1 MSLVQLAQSRSTMKN
16 CLLSL
21 MLIGY
26 LSGCS
31 SDTMTIS
38 SHDGQTGQSSAKTY
52 SKFYDAGAWLIKDK
66 LGVVIA
72 VDHQKKVIPFA
83 HGAAKSMGMLG
94 EGDSWASGKVTV
106 YLYNFDGVAYPV
118 KLMRLTVPKGFLPLE
133 CQPFNADAHART
145 GAEVGEI
152 PLFNYS
158 TSVDCTLE
166 LEVNGRPRKV
176 ALHLERRLV
185 ADLGRLYGENGVRPY
200 PWGWRKTSDP

>member
-1 MSLVQLAQSRSTMKN
+1 MKN
-16 CLLSL
+16 CLLPL
-21 MLIGY
+21 LLIGC

-38 SHDGQTGQSSAKTY
+38 SYDGQTGQSSSKTY
-52 SKFYDAGAWLIKDK
+52 SKYYDAGAWLIKDK

-72 VDHQKKVIPFA
+72 VDHQKKVIPLA
-83 HGAAKSMGMLG
+83 HGAAQSMGGLG
-94 EGDSWASGKVTV
+94 AGDSWASGKVTV

-118 KLMRLTVPKGFLPLE
+118 RFIRLTVPKGVLPLE
-133 CQPFNADAHART
+133 CEPFNADAHART

-158 TSVDCTLE
+158 TSLDCTLE
-166 LEVNGRPRKV
+166 LEVNGKPRKV

-200 PWGWRKTSDP
+200 PWGWRKTTDP